1 MSCPSWCQLW
11 HGHETDHA
19 ALGAKVSIAGEDG
32 HQQPVRLIVAA
43 AADDGSETPALG
55 AQILDLEKLDR
66 LSAGDL
72 RRLADAFLETAVRMD
87 AILAER
93 PTRHL
98 RVCR

>member
-11 HGHETDHA
+11 HGHGTDHA
-19 ALGAKVSIAGEDG
+19 ALGAKVSIAGEG
-32 HQQPVRLIVAA
+32 GQLQPVRLIVAA
-43 AADDGSETPALG
+43 ADGSETPALG
-55 AQILDLEKLDR
+55 AQILDLEELGR

-72 RRLADAFLETAVRMD
+72 RRLADAFLETADRMD